1 MSAQEPISGPAGG
14 DEPGTADPGSVSTG
28 SVGTGSVGTGS
39 AGEPEMPGAL
49 VTMARTLRHAFR
61 AEPRTAVLALLLS
74 VLATVPGALL
84 ALWLKLIVSGVTGH
98 HRTLVLAGAIGV
110 ASSSLAI
117 WLLRLASS
125 RVNRRFRMK
134 VGVALETHVAELLA
148 SVDTIEHHERPEY
161 LDRLAVLRE
170 SVYQLDHMLLALIDT
185 VSALACLALTV
196 AVLMTVSPLMVL
208 LVAFAVPT
216 VLVSS
221 WRSGAVRAAEEAA
234 APDQRLYRHF
244 FALGTTAGPAKELR
258 VTGNQ
263 QDVVKRWTSAWRR
276 WYQTMART
284 QWAGGLWQAGA
295 WGVFALGYAGAVYWV
310 VDGLRASAGDVVLV
324 VTAGGR
330 LGQYVA
336 MTVGEVDFVRLWLD
350 ACRRLGWLES
360 YAAMH
365 RGTADRPAPERL
377 SDSISFERV
386 SFCYPG
392 TSAPVLT
399 DVSLRLPAG
408 SVVAVVGENGAGKS
422 TLVKLLCGFYRP
434 TTGRIMVDGTD
445 LRAIEPKQWR
455 SRLSGAFQD
464 FARLEFAV
472 RGSVGVGDLEYLDD
486 SPAVGAAVHRAG
498 ATEVVDA
505 LASGLDTQLGANW
518 PDGVDLSFG
527 QWQKVALARG
537 FMRTSPLL
545 TILDEPTAA
554 LDAETEH
561 ALFERYAE
569 QVRTSRRDGR
579 ITVLVSHRFS
589 TVRMADLIVVISDG
603 EVAEFGSHDELM
615 ARGGSYADLYG
626 IQASG
631 YR

>member
-1 MSAQEPISGPAGG
+1 MSAQDLAGG
-14 DEPGTADPGSVSTG
+14 PVAAGALAVPGP
-28 SVGTGSVGTGS
+28 
-39 AGEPEMPGAL
+39 L
-49 VTMARTLRHAFR
+49 VTMARILRHAFR
-61 AEPRTAVLALLLS
+61 AEPRMAVLSFFLA

-84 ALWLKLIVSGVTGH
+84 ALWLKLIVSGVTQH
-98 HRTLVLAGAIGV
+98 HRGLVLAGAIGV
-110 ASSSLAI
+110 AASSVAI

-125 RVNRRFRMK
+125 RVTRRFRMRA
-134 VGVALETHVAELLA
+134 GVALETHVAELQA
-148 SVDTIEHHERPEY
+148 SVDTIEHHERPDY

-185 VSALACLALTV
+185 ISAVSCLVLTV
-196 AVLMTVSPLMVL
+196 AVLMTVSPWMAL
-208 LVAFAVPT
+208 LLAFAVPT

-221 WRSGAVRAAEEAA
+221 WRSGTLRAAEEAA
-234 APDQRLYRHF
+234 APDQRLHRHF
-244 FALGTTAGPAKELR
+244 FTLGTTAGPANELR

-263 QDVVKRWTSAWRR
+263 QDVVRRWAGAWRG
-276 WYQTMART
+276 WYLTMSAT
-284 QWAGGLWQAGA
+284 QWAGGLWLAGA
-295 WGVFALGYAGAVYWV
+295 WGVFALGYAGAVYWT

-324 VTAGGR
+324 VIAGGR
-330 LGQYVA
+330 LGQYLA

-350 ACRRLGWLES
+350 ACRRLGWLEN

-365 RGTADRPAPERL
+365 RGTADQPAPGRL
-377 SDSISFERV
+377 SDGILFQGV
-386 SFCYPG
+386 GFCYPG
-392 TSAPVLT
+392 APEPVLR

-422 TLVKLLCGFYRP
+422 TLVKLLCGFYP
-434 TTGRIMVDGTD
+434 PASGRILVDGKD

-464 FARLEFAV
+464 FARLEFLV
-472 RGSVGVGDLEYLDD
+472 RGSVGLGDLEHLDD
-486 SPAVGAAVHRAG
+486 SLAVGAAVSRAG
-498 ATEVVDA
+498 ATDVVDA
-505 LASGLDTQLGANW
+505 LADGLDTQLGASW

-527 QWQKVALARG
+527 QWQKLALARG
-537 FMRTSPLL
+537 FMRTGPLL

-569 QVRTSRRDGR
+569 QARASRRDGR

-603 EVAEFGSHDELM
+603 AVAELGSHDELM
-615 ARGGSYADLYG
+615 AQGGAYADLFG

>member
-1 MSAQEPISGPAGG
+1 MTAQDLVSEAAGDPPAAGQAADREPA
-14 DEPGTADPGSVSTG
+14 
-28 SVGTGSVGTGS
+28 
-39 AGEPEMPGAL
+39 MPGAL
-49 VTMARTLRHAFR
+49 VTMARTMRHAFR
-61 AEPRTAVLALLLS
+61 AEPGMAVLALVLS

-84 ALWLKLIVSGVTGH
+84 AVWLKLLVEGVTSD
-98 HRTLVLAGAIGV
+98 RRALVLAGAVGV
-110 ASSSLAI
+110 AASSIGI

-125 RVNRRFRMK
+125 RVTRRFRMK
-134 VGVALETHVAELLA
+134 VAVALETYVAGLQA
-148 SVDTIEHHERPEY
+148 SVDTIEHQERPEY

-185 VSALACLALTV
+185 ISALACLFLTI
-196 AVLMTVSPLMVL
+196 AVLMTVSAWMVL
-208 LVAFAVPT
+208 LALFAVPT

-221 WRSGAVRAAEEAA
+221 WRSGVVRAAEESA

-263 QDVVKRWTSAWRR
+263 QDVVARWAAAWRS
-276 WYQTMART
+276 WYKTMAAT
-284 QWAGGLWQAGA
+284 QWAGGLWQAAA
-295 WGVFALGYAGAVYWV
+295 WGVFALGYAAAVYWT

-365 RGTADRPAPERL
+365 QGAGDRAAPDRL
-377 SDSISFERV
+377 NEGISFRGV
-386 SFCYPG
+386 SFHYPG
-392 TSAPVLT
+392 AAEPVLR
-399 DVSLRLPAG
+399 DVSLTLPAG
-408 SVVAVVGENGAGKS
+408 AVVAIVGENGAGKS
-422 TLVKLLCGFYRP
+422 TLVKLLCGFYAP
-434 TTGRIMVDGTD
+434 TAGDICVDGTE
-445 LRAIEPKQWR
+445 LRRIAPKQWR
-455 SRLSGAFQD
+455 AKLSGAFQD
-464 FARLEFAV
+464 FARLEFRA
-472 RGSVGVGDLEYLDD
+472 RRSVGLGDLDHADD
-486 SPAVGAAVHRAG
+486 SEVVSAAVDRAG
-498 ATEVVDA
+498 ASDVVA
-505 LASGLDTQLGANW
+505 GLADGLDTQLGVSW

-537 FMRTSPLL
+537 FMRHAPLL

-561 ALFERYAE
+561 ALFERYAD
-569 QVRTSRRDGR
+569 RARASRRDGR

-589 TVRMADLIVVISDG
+589 TVRMADLIVVFSDG
-603 EVAEFGSHDELM
+603 AVAEVGSHDELM
-615 ARGGSYADLYG
+615 ARRGAYADLYT
-626 IQASG
+626 IQASA
-631 YR
+631 YQ